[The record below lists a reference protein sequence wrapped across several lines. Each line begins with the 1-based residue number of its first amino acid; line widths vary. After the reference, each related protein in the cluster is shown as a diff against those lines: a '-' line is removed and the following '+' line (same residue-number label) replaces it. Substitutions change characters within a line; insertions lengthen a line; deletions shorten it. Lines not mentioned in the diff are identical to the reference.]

1 MNYDLDCYVWSINQW
16 DWFDISGVHH
26 GQVLSSIVGGSK
38 ARWGVWGTTL
48 DIAKE
53 IHTAAKPNTIT
64 VSM

>member
-1 MNYDLDCYVWSINQW
+1 MR
-16 DWFDISGVHH
+16 FDISGVHH
-26 GQVLSSIVGGSK
+26 GPVLSSIVGGSK